1 VNYAAISDTPAWIVS
16 KGNIMAELMG
26 WSQFIALQIEYSLL
40 QRTPER
46 DLDTNGKTF
55 WHDNYAMAPLA
66 VGATGKYLRGD
77 TARIK
82 PESNRLNEN
91 SRRITKEVIAI
102 AEKLN
107 VQPSH

>member
-1 VNYAAISDTPAWIVS
+1 MAKHFGMTITPW
-16 KGNIMAELMG
+16 
-26 WSQFIALQIEYSLL
+26 
-40 QRTPER
+40 
-46 DLDTNGKTF
+46 
-55 WHDNYAMAPLA
+55 APLA
-66 VGATGKYLRGD
+66 GGALTGKYLRGD

>member
-1 VNYAAISDTPAWIVS
+1 MPIDEVLRDMDDLIRQGNVNYAAISDTPAWIVS

-55 WHDNYAMAPLA
+55 WHDNYTM
-66 VGATGKYLRGD
+66 GSTCR
-77 TARIK
+77 
-82 PESNRLNEN
+82 
-91 SRRITKEVIAI
+91 RRINGKIFARRYCPHKT
-102 AEKLN
+102 
-107 VQPSH
+107 